1 MLNDIEID
9 SGDSLGP
16 IPSLPGAGAPVRGSI
31 SITDLRV
38 GQIVL
43 DFQIQEVLGR
53 GAFGTVYLALQLSLN
68 RFVALKAGRDVG
80 AEGRTMARLQH
91 PNIVQ
96 VFAEQVLPDQPIR
109 LLCMQFVPGPSLQ
122 KVLDELTGS
131 DFVVGWN
138 GHELLKV
145 IDRNLRG
152 PTLLDLREVDDRRR
166 LEDLGFLECICFIG
180 AELAHGLQHAHR
192 QGVMHRDIKPANIL
206 MNAYGRPLL
215 ADFNLAEELQPSGS
229 EAQIMG
235 GTLAYM
241 APEHL
246 DAFRGARGA
255 EGQAVTPKADVYSLT
270 LLLVQLLTGKIPL
283 PPPDES
289 GDESSRSTETFGS
302 SEPESSSD
310 RNLDR
315 LIEFRRRP
323 LSVEGWIPESDRQR
337 TPAAVS
343 ALTEVL
349 LRGAHPEAVH
359 RTSDARILRE
369 ELLGCQRLVSI
380 ERGESRQ
387 SFPLRVAQ
395 HLPLLAFAVL
405 ALVPHAV
412 GSFVNI
418 SYNVMRVGDLPSVPE
433 FAPVVA
439 DSGSRAAI
447 LQAHETITM
456 AYNVLVWPFCVV
468 LIALVIRTN
477 IRAIRGQPEAT
488 EDEERS
494 SRRRLVRLPSSL
506 AVVAAIGWLPGL
518 FVFPAGLYIL
528 AGVQPLAALAH
539 FGTNLLM
546 SGSIA
551 LSYSYVG
558 VTWLVLYVLYP
569 RQWKFTAG
577 LVRDDAREE
586 VRLLTRPLAWCRTMA
601 GLIPL
606 LSAVLIIAIGPS
618 QFSSSEYAGFRVLL
632 TLLISLGMLGYHV
645 SSRLVERLYQRGRQ
659 YWV

>member
-1 MLNDIEID
+1 MSNDSEID
-9 SGDSLGP
+9 AGDSLGP
-16 IPSLPGAGAPVRGSI
+16 IPSLPGVGAPVRGSI

-38 GQIVL
+38 GQIIL

-122 KVLDELTGS
+122 KVLDELIGAEIN
-131 DFVVGWN
+131 VGWN

-166 LEDLGFLECICFIG
+166 LEELGFLECVCFIG

-215 ADFNLAEELQPSGS
+215 ADFNLAEDVQPTEG
-229 EAQIMG
+229 EAQVVG

-246 DAFRGARGA
+246 EAFQNAKRSDCP
-255 EGQAVTPKADVYSLT
+255 EVTPRADVYSLT
-270 LLLVQLLTGKIPL
+270 LLLVQLLTGSIPM
-283 PPPDES
+283 PTRAASNHHAHDS
-289 GDESSRSTETFGS
+289 GSAEGQTEADRSLE
-302 SEPESSSD
+302 
-310 RNLDR
+310 R
-315 LIEFRRRP
+315 LIAFRRRP
-323 LSVEGWIPESDRQR
+323 LSVEGWIPEVDRQR

-349 LRGAHPEAVH
+349 LRGSHPEADR
-359 RTSDARILRE
+359 RTSDAKILRE
-369 ELLGCQRLVSI
+369 ELLGCQRLLSI
-380 ERGESRQ
+380 ERGEDRQ
-387 SFPLRVAQ
+387 SLPLRFAR

-418 SYNVMRVGDLPSVPE
+418 SYNMMRVGDLPSGSE
-433 FAPVVA
+433 FAPVAA
-439 DSGSRAAI
+439 DTVSRAAI
-447 LQAHETITM
+447 LKAHETITM
-456 AYNVLVWPFCVV
+456 GYNVLVWPFCVV
-468 LIALVIRTN
+468 LIVLVIRAN
-477 IRAIRGQPEAT
+477 LRAIRGQREQTEA
-488 EDEERS
+488 EERS
-494 SRRRLVRLPSSL
+494 SRRRLVRLPSLL

-518 FVFPAGLYIL
+518 FVFPAGLYL
-528 AGVQPLAALAH
+528 MAEVQPVAALAH

-577 LVRDDAREE
+577 LVRDDARAE

-601 GLIPL
+601 GLVPL

>member
-1 MLNDIEID
+1 MSNDSEID
-9 SGDSLGP
+9 AGDSLGP
-16 IPSLPGAGAPVRGSI
+16 VPSLPGCGAPVRGSI

-38 GQIVL
+38 GQIIL

-68 RFVALKAGRDVG
+68 RFVALKAGRDIG

-122 KVLDELTGS
+122 KVLDELIGGNIS
-131 DFVVGWN
+131 VGWN

-166 LEDLGFLECICFIG
+166 LEELGFLECVCFIG

-215 ADFNLAEELQPSGS
+215 ADFNLAEDVQPTEG
-229 EAQIMG
+229 EAQVVG

-246 DAFRGARGA
+246 EAFQNAKRSDCP
-255 EGQAVTPKADVYSLT
+255 EVTPRADVYSLT
-270 LLLVQLLTGKIPL
+270 LLLVQLLTGRVPM
-283 PPPDES
+283 PTREVSYHQTHDSGSAEGQTDE
-289 GDESSRSTETFGS
+289 DRSLE
-302 SEPESSSD
+302 
-310 RNLDR
+310 R

-323 LSVEGWIPESDRQR
+323 LSVEGWIPEADRRR
-337 TPAAVS
+337 TPAAVN

-349 LRGAHPEAVH
+349 LRGSHPEAGC
-359 RTSDARILRE
+359 RTSDAKMLRE
-369 ELLGCQRLVSI
+369 ELLGCQRLLSI
-380 ERGESRQ
+380 ERGEDRQ
-387 SFPLRVAQ
+387 SLPLRFAR

-418 SYNVMRVGDLPSVPE
+418 SYNMMRVGDLPSGPE
-433 FAPVVA
+433 SAPIA
-439 DSGSRAAI
+439 TDMGSRAAI
-447 LQAHETITM
+447 LKAHETITM
-456 AYNVLVWPFCVV
+456 GYNVLVWPFCVV
-468 LIALVIRTN
+468 LIALVIRAN
-477 IRAIRGQPEAT
+477 IRAIRGQPEQT

-494 SRRRLVRLPSSL
+494 SRRRLVRLPSLL

-518 FVFPAGLYIL
+518 FVFPAGLYML
-528 AGVQPLAALAH
+528 AEVQPVAALAH

-577 LVRDDAREE
+577 LVRDDARAE
-586 VRLLTRPLAWCRTMA
+586 VRLLTKPLAWCRTMA
-601 GLIPL
+601 GLVPL